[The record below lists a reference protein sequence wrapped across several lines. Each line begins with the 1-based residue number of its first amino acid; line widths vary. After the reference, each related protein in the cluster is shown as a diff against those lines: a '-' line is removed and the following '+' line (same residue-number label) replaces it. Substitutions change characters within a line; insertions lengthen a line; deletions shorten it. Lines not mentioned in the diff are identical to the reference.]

1 MIRFLENLK
10 LRRKLLVAMAPL
22 ALMVIVAGLYASIES
37 KNIDTRYSELL
48 DQDVRTL
55 QQLTRAKAE
64 AALFGQLLYEDI
76 AELNPDKMWILDGE
90 LDQAYAEF
98 QTLVAESLRRSP
110 NRAKEI
116 KAAEALF
123 DRALLDSRPVRA
135 ATLIGDNTKS
145 MNLMRGGVDAEMQRA
160 QQAIADIVDEIRI
173 TVDQQSDE
181 LTRKTHQAIL
191 YTWLV
196 IGFGLAASFAL
207 AIFIMQGEVVRELFS
222 LRDSIQH
229 LADGKLDQTIPYLD
243 RNNEIGEISRSLRTL
258 QRGACEREIQGWVK
272 SEVASTLSRLQ
283 AVQDFS
289 EFANALLSRL
299 SESIPLVYGA
309 LYLA

>member
-37 KNIDTRYSELL
+37 KKIDTRYSELL
-48 DQDVRTL
+48 DQDVGAL
-55 QQLTRAKAE
+55 QHLTQANAE

-76 AELNPDKMWILDGE
+76 AEFDPDKMRVIEGE
-90 LDQAYAEF
+90 LDKTYSGF
-98 QTLVAESLRRSP
+98 QTLIAESLRQSP

-116 KAAEALF
+116 KTAEALF
-123 DRALLDSRPVRA
+123 DRAVLDSRPVRA

-145 MNLMRGGVDAEMQRA
+145 MNLMRGGVDVELQRGR
-160 QQAIADIVDEIRI
+160 QAIADIVQDIR
-173 TVDQQSDE
+173 TSVDQQSDE

-196 IGFGLAASFAL
+196 IGFGLLATFAL

-229 LADGKLDQTIPYLD
+229 LADGQLDQTIPYLD

-258 QRGACEREIQGWVK
+258 QRGAREREIQGWVK

-289 EFANALLSRL
+289 EFATALLSRL
-299 SESIPLVYGA
+299 SESIPL
-309 LYLA
+309 